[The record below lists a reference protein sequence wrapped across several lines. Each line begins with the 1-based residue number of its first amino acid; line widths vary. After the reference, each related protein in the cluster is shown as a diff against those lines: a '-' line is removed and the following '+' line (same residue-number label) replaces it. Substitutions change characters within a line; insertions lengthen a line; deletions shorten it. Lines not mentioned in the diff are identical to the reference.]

1 MSVTSGLRA
10 LQRGRVCTGALYKT
24 KSSAMPPKTF
34 GGSPYLGST
43 NLLDNRLDLSNTNNG
58 SLLRNEVYHRIRQ
71 YRDLTR

>member
-1 MSVTSGLRA
+1 
-10 LQRGRVCTGALYKT
+10 
-24 KSSAMPPKTF
+24 MPPKTF
-34 GGSPYLGST
+34 GGSTYLGST